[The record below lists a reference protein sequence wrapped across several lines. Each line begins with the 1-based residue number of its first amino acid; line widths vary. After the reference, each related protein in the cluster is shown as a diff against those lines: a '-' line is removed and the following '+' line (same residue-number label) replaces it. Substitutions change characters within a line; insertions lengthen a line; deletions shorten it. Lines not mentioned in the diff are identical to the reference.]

1 MRTKVARPVA
11 SRQVRSTSIDNA
23 LNGRWDGGHR
33 QETHDRNGAQP
44 ARPMH
49 PSVVCPEG
57 YPDEVPPLGAGLIH
71 AYAGMFLHDFV
82 RSRLATLHPERRT
95 ATAFDVPLYRSPND
109 FVVPDVYAYLRLPL
123 ERGDAATYH
132 IKYDGPPDLVIE
144 IISVATWRK
153 DIGLGRRTEI
163 KDKKDFYRQIG
174 VTEYWIYDPEGRRK
188 DKTCLFE
195 GFRLDEYGRYRPI
208 APESGQWMSTVLQ
221 AGWSVGERYT
231 LPDGRRFPLMRLI
244 CPDTGGHYPI
254 HEETEAKLQKT
265 ESTLQKTEST
275 LHETKVVL
283 HETQDKLAASES
295 ETSRLRALLAMHGID
310 ADALPSLPA
319 RAENT

>member
-1 MRTKVARPVA
+1 M
-11 SRQVRSTSIDNA
+11 
-23 LNGRWDGGHR
+23 
-33 QETHDRNGAQP
+33 
-44 ARPMH
+44 
-49 PSVVCPEG
+49 
-57 YPDEVPPLGAGLIH
+57 GAGLIH

-95 ATAFDVPLYRSPND
+95 ATAFDVPLYRGPHNY
-109 FVVPDVYAYLRLPL
+109 VAPAVYAYLRLPP

-132 IKYDGPPDLVIE
+132 VDYDGSPDLVIE

-153 DIGLGRRTEI
+153 DIGLGRHTEI
-163 KDKKDFYRQIG
+163 KDKKECYRQIG
-174 VTEYWIYDPEGRRK
+174 VTEYWIYDPEGRRT

-195 GFRLDEYGRYRPI
+195 GFRLDEYGRYHPI

-221 AGWSVGERYT
+221 AGWSVGARYT

-244 CPDTGGHYPI
+244 GNDTGRRYPL
-254 HEETEAKLQKT
+254 HEETEAKLRKA
-265 ESTLQKTEST
+265 EFTLQ
-275 LHETKVVL
+275 ETKAAL

-295 ETSRLRALLAMHGID
+295 DVSRLRALLAMHGID
-310 ADALPSLPA
+310 ADAPPSLPA

>member
-11 SRQVRSTSIDNA
+11 SRQVRSTGIDNA

-82 RSRLATLHPERRT
+82 RSRLGALHPERRT
-95 ATAFDVPLYRSPND
+95 ATAFDVPLYRGPND

-174 VTEYWIYDPEGRRK
+174 VMEYWIYDPEGRRK

-221 AGWSVGERYT
+221 AGWSVGALYT

-254 HEETEAKLQKT
+254 HEETDAKLQKT
-265 ESTLQKTEST
+265 ESTLQ
-275 LHETKVVL
+275 ETKVAL
-283 HETQDKLAASES
+283 HETQDQLAASES
-295 ETSRLRALLAMHGID
+295 DVSRLRALLAMHGID
-310 ADALPSLPA
+310 ADAPPS
-319 RAENT
+319 RAQ